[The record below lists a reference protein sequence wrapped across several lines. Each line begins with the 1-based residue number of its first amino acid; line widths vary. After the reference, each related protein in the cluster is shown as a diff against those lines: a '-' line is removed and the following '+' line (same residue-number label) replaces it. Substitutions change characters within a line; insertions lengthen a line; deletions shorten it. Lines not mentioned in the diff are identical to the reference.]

1 MKKTKT
7 GTETVTDDELEQ
19 LRQVCEYVKF
29 HIGLYLATP
38 PVIILLADGLGITK
52 TSPWFVGIIGV
63 MILIYMVSG
72 ISAGWFM
79 GTYINQPL
87 DDEDRRKFYNEAYSL
102 RRRILHHWLYW
113 LGLAIGISG
122 LLAGWRG
129 L

>member
-1 MKKTKT
+1 VKTKT
-7 GTETVTDDELEQ
+7 KTETVTNDELEQ

-38 PVIILLADGLGITK
+38 PVIVLLADGLGISK
-52 TSPWFVGIIGV
+52 TSPWFVRCIGA
-63 MILIYMVSG
+63 MILIYIVSG

-113 LGLAIGISG
+113 LGLAIGIGG